1 MVTLFLPAKT
11 ASVTVCKP
19 SQFYATLTPDRLTHL
34 FLSFWCRQFCRTVFW
49 NSRSVPDSVKVL
61 QYVRMPGVVLIQSLY
76 VVQIDLCQSHQD
88 YGSRARAHT
97 RRLPYNITGRCTG
110 LRSTPAPGV
119 PAIPG

>member
-11 ASVTVCKP
+11 ASVTVCKT

-34 FLSFWCRQFCRTVFW
+34 FLSCWCRQFCRTVFW

-97 RRLPYNITGRCTG
+97 RMFPYNITGRCKVIPD
-110 LRSTPAPGV
+110 RKSTRLNSSHV
-119 PAIPG
+119 